1 MSALLS
7 QPGQIFVTPS
17 AYADD
22 AAWHENAAWLRA
34 NNAVCRVEH
43 DDFHPFWAVTRHA
56 DILDIERQH
65 TKFLNTIDSV
75 LQPKAI
81 IEARK
86 AQGAALRTLIHMDD
100 PDHKAY
106 RGLTADWFRPAS
118 LKRLEARMAELAKRY
133 VDRMAESGPE
143 CDLAAEVTLLY
154 PLHVIMS
161 ILGVPESDELRMLK
175 LTQELFGSEDPEVRR
190 GATQEEQMQVVLD
203 FFAYFS
209 SLTAE
214 RRAEPG
220 PDLATVIANGNIDGA
235 SLGDLETMSYYVI
248 VATAGHDTT
257 SSSIAGGLE
266 ALARHPDQLAM
277 LKAHPEMISS
287 AVDEMIRWVSPVKHF
302 MRTATEPYDLNGTHI
317 AEGDWLLLSYASGN
331 RDDAVFADP
340 MTFNVARSDADRHLA
355 FGFGAHFCLG
365 AQLARME
372 MRAFFNELLPRLD
385 SMELVGTPERTKS
398 TFVSGLR
405 RLPMRYAM
413 R

>member
-1 MSALLS
+1 MSVLLPR
-7 QPGQIFVTPS
+7 PGQIFVTPS
-17 AYADD
+17 AYAADD
-22 AAWHENAAWLRA
+22 SWHANAAWLRD
-34 NNAVCRVEH
+34 NDPVCRVEEENY
-43 DDFHPFWAVTRHA
+43 HPFWAVTRHA
-56 DILDIERQH
+56 DILDIERQN
-65 TKFLNTIDSV
+65 TKFLNTVDSV
-75 LQPKAI
+75 LQPAAI
-81 IEARK
+81 IEARI
-86 AQGAALRTLIHMDD
+86 AQGTALRTLIHMDD

-106 RGLTADWFRPAS
+106 RGLTSDWFRPAS

-175 LTQELFGSEDPEVRR
+175 LTQELFGSEDPELRR
-190 GATQEEQMQVVLD
+190 GTTQEEQMQVILD
-203 FFAYFS
+203 FFAYFTG
-209 SLTAE
+209 LTAE
-214 RRAEPG
+214 RRESPG
-220 PDLATVIANGNIDGA
+220 PDLATVIANGTINGEPV
-235 SLGDLETMSYYVI
+235 GDLETMSYYVI

-266 ALARHPDQLAM
+266 ALAMHPDQLAL
-277 LKAHPEMISS
+277 LKQRPELVSA

-302 MRTATEPYDLNGTHI
+302 MRTATEPYDLNGTQI

-331 RDDAVFADP
+331 RDGAVFDDP
-340 MTFNVARSDADRHLA
+340 MTFNVERTDADRHLA

-385 SMELVGTPERTKS
+385 SMELAGTPERTQS
-398 TFVSGLR
+398 TFVSGLK
-405 RLPMRYAM
+405 RLPMRYQIS
-413 R
+413 